1 MSARLHI
8 IKPSVNSMCARVLI
22 RAATLDLAEVDTYGK
37 TRTPEYLAFAGR
49 LAEEFKLS
57 NGTFVPGGRLHN
69 AALPMWNACTP
80 RTAAGGCS
88 EDLPEWLPELLAIT
102 GLFEEE
108 RGKTR
113 HGPAS
118 RTSIHTLW
126 S

>member
-1 MSARLHI
+1 LHGAWTQLDECHVSA
-8 IKPSVNSMCARVLI
+8 C
-22 RAATLDLAEVDTYGK
+22 
-37 TRTPEYLAFAGR
+37 R

-57 NGTFVPGGRLHN
+57 NGTFVPGGRLHS

-108 RGKTR
+108 RGETKQ
-113 HGPAS
+113 GPAS
-118 RTSIHTLW
+118 PTSIHTL
-126 S
+126 ST